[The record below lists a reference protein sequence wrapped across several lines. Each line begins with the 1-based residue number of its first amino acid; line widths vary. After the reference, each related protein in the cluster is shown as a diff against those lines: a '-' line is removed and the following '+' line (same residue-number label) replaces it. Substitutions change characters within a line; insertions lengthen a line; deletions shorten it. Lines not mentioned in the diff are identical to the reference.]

1 MPGLVTRA
9 GRTALLVTVACVTL
23 AMLSCDTSDVFD
35 GGTYHGELGQVLV
48 IDGHDFSYTFAA
60 VAWSGRYRIDGN
72 SVTFTTTKI
81 NGHDTVWGQSTT
93 FDFTA
98 TTNSITLSN
107 MRDIVE
113 GGCGMYEGTYTR

>member
-1 MPGLVTRA
+1 MPGLETRA

-23 AMLSCDTSDVFD
+23 AMLSCDTSDAFN

-48 IDGHDFSYTFAA
+48 IDGHYFSYTFAA
-60 VAWSGRYRIDGN
+60 VTWSGRYRIDGN

-81 NGHDTVWGQSTT
+81 NGHDTGQNQSTT
-93 FDFTA
+93 FDFTT

-107 MRDIVE
+107 MRDIIE